1 MDYTAEELEEMM
13 MDGTM
18 ATECPEGCE
27 VEPDGRCPH
36 GYNSILIEMG
46 LIQYC
51 KGIGFN
57 GRYPEVLTIKQEV
70 RNDKI

>member
-46 LIQYC
+46 LI
-51 KGIGFN
+51 
-57 GRYPEVLTIKQEV
+57 
-70 RNDKI
+70 